1 MGCFRQ
7 ASIKSFIFHSAPHST
22 LLSARSKLHPAARI
36 TPPHTRAG
44 VHFTKATFNLSPS
57 SKSLQLASLTPNQIT
72 QHPDTSVQIP
82 CTAVSHTP
90 TSCQPQ
96 VLQFTHKNLHSPHF
110 KHLNLNPSTRE
121 LYNHNLRSTLPATL
135 PGMAARKWN

>member
-1 MGCFRQ
+1 MGRFRQ

-22 LLSARSKLHPAARI
+22 LLSAMSKLHPAARI
-36 TPPHTRAG
+36 TPPHTRAA

-57 SKSLQLASLTPNQIT
+57 SKALQLASLTPNQNT

-82 CTAVSHTP
+82 CTAVSYTP
-90 TSCQPQ
+90 TRCQRQ
-96 VLQFTHKNLHSPHF
+96 VLQLTHKNLRCPRF
-110 KHLNLNPSTRE
+110 KHLILNSSTRE
-121 LYNHNLRSTLPATL
+121 LYNHNLRSTLPATV